1 MAMAKDFMIDGS
13 VGRISVRS
21 KGLEASPDRVVV
33 LVQGANLCGHT
44 GFDFSFPGGDDYST
58 MDALGAAGFGT
69 VTFAV
74 RGYERS
80 DPPADPLTVDTD
92 AAIEDL
98 RAVLRWLR
106 EAGWSRPHLLGWSW
120 GGRIVGRFTE
130 QEPDAVDRLVLLDP
144 AIGGGAKIPH
154 DGTPWWTNTRE
165 DFLKRV
171 IPEFSDPHAHQ
182 AFADHVVIHD
192 PRSPNGIRAEN
203 AVGSVSIDP
212 SAISR
217 PTLLIYGS
225 AAGRQNYMQGIAP
238 RGAFLETL
246 DTDDKA
252 LIIIPDAGD
261 YGHLERPRR
270 RFHSAIAH
278 FLRGL

>member
-1 MAMAKDFMIDGS
+1 MAMANDFMIDGS
-13 VGRISVRS
+13 VGRLSVRS
-21 KGLEASPDRVVV
+21 KGLEARPEQVVV
-33 LVQGANLCGHT
+33 LAQGANLCGQT

-58 MDALGAAGFGT
+58 MDALVAAGFGA

-92 AAIEDL
+92 AAIDDL
-98 RAVLRWLR
+98 RAVLGWVRN
-106 EAGWSRPHLLGWSW
+106 AGWNRPHLLGWSW

-130 QEPDAVDRLVLLDP
+130 QEPASVDRLILLDP

-171 IPEFSDPHAHQ
+171 IPEFSDPDAHR

-203 AVGSVSIDP
+203 AVGSVAIDP
-212 SAISR
+212 AAITR

-252 LIIIPDAGD
+252 LVIVPDAGD

-278 FLRGL
+278 FLLGV

>member
-1 MAMAKDFMIDGS
+1 MAMANDFMIDGS
-13 VGRISVRS
+13 VGRLSVRS
-21 KGLEASPDRVVV
+21 KGLEARPEQVVV
-33 LVQGANLCGHT
+33 LAQGANLCGQT

-58 MDALGAAGFGT
+58 MDALVAAGFGA

-92 AAIEDL
+92 AAIDDL
-98 RAVLRWLR
+98 RAVLGWVRN
-106 EAGWSRPHLLGWSW
+106 AGWNRPHLLGWSW

-130 QEPDAVDRLVLLDP
+130 QEPASVDRLVLLDP

-171 IPEFSDPHAHQ
+171 IPEFSDPDAHR

-203 AVGSVSIDP
+203 AVGSVAIDP
-212 SAISR
+212 AAITR

-252 LIIIPDAGD
+252 LVIVPDAGD

-278 FLRGL
+278 FLLGV